1 MAGMGTDINEAS
13 CPCKDNSLRK
23 NNKNQSYFNTAHGQ
37 PKLFLRCQKP
47 AHGFLANYPKYP
59 KYLKLK

>member
-23 NNKNQSYFNTAHGQ
+23 NNKNQSYFNR
-37 PKLFLRCQKP
+37 L
-47 AHGFLANYPKYP
+47 
-59 KYLKLK
+59 